1 MRGVQTAVIAAA
13 GVAAILGAL
22 APAGASAASCA
33 NTTAHPESASIAAI
47 DQATLCLLN
56 VERTTR
62 GLRALK
68 ENTHLDKAS
77 LGHSRD
83 MVRKK
88 YFQHG
93 NFEGRIKKSGYLSG
107 ASGWGIGEN
116 IAWGGGQFSTP
127 KSIVSMWMHSPGHRA
142 NILSRQ
148 FKDIGIGVARGAPQ
162 RGQHGAATY
171 TTDFGFRG

>member
-1 MRGVQTAVIAAA
+1 MAAL
-13 GVAAILGAL
+13 GGAATLVAL
-22 APAGASAASCA
+22 APAGASAGSCA
-33 NTTAHPESASIAAI
+33 NTTVHPESASIATI
-47 DQATLCLLN
+47 DEATLCLLN
-56 VERTTR
+56 VERTKR
-62 GLRALK
+62 GLRAFN

-83 MVRKK
+83 MVRKR

-93 NFEGRIKKSGYLSG
+93 DFEGRIKKTGYLSH
-107 ASGWGIGEN
+107 ASGWAIGEN
-116 IAWGGGQFSTP
+116 IAWGGGQYSTP

-142 NILSRQ
+142 NILSRK
-148 FKDIGIGVARGAPQ
+148 FRDIGIGVARGAPQ